1 MYKILIVEDE
11 PLIAESMKRYLL
23 KWGNEVEC
31 VTDFAEVLKHFVRYS
46 PQLVLLDIGLPFY
59 NGYYWCAEIR
69 KISQVP
75 ILFLSSASDK
85 MNIVMAMNMGG
96 DDFIAK
102 PFDLEVLLA
111 KVQAV
116 LRRAYAF
123 LGANPS
129 VMECKGAVLNLSDM
143 SVNYQGQRLELSKNE
158 FRILQLLYEHAGQ
171 TVSREQM
178 MKRLWDEECF
188 VDDNTLTVN
197 INRLRRS
204 LREIG
209 LVDFIHTKKGVG
221 YQIDT

>member
-31 VTDFAEVLKHFVRYS
+31 VTDFAEVLKHFVRFS

-178 MKRLWDEECF
+178 MKRLWDEEWF

>member
-31 VTDFAEVLKHFVRYS
+31 VTDFAEVLKHFVRFS

-178 MKRLWDEECF
+178 MKRLWDDECF

>member
-1 MYKILIVEDE
+1 
-11 PLIAESMKRYLL
+11 MKRYLL

-31 VTDFAEVLKHFVRYS
+31 VTDFAEVLKHFVRFS